1 MHPFRAQDSL
11 KSQGKG
17 IFKSWI
23 LTQLRAANR
32 ETSRLIPKQTSTS
45 ISLSLSPILLIDSRE
60 ENTQACTQR
69 HISPPSSGYGT
80 PTDMKKLRLLLRRT
94 LEAWHRMKG
103 NPSYRNNTGNCKN
116 ARWPFRADWM
126 GFSPWPSP
134 RHTHTSTHTNLP
146 PPSVLL
152 FCLLV
157 TSVSVQSLQCEVD
170 PFTFVSQ
177 FIPSPLHPPC
187 FFFSSSSYCC
197 FFFFSFTSISFFTRA
212 VEQSICR
219 KALRYHVS
227 LWNMWYRLWSV
238 HVYSIFLLYC
248 LPFVCS
254 LHLTKIY
261 YAFKLKLSLTDYL
274 KQKTI

>member
-45 ISLSLSPILLIDSRE
+45 ISLSLSPILLIDSRK
-60 ENTQACTQR
+60 ENTQARTQR

-103 NPSYRNNTGNCKN
+103 NLSYRNNTGNCKN

-134 RHTHTSTHTNLP
+134 RHTHKYTHKPPTPFCAAFLPSGNFCLSAKLTVWGRSFYICLPVYPPTP
-146 PPSVLL
+146 PPPRASS
-152 FCLLV
+152 FPPPP
-157 TSVSVQSLQCEVD
+157 TSA
-170 PFTFVSQ
+170 
-177 FIPSPLHPPC
+177 
-187 FFFSSSSYCC
+187 SSSSLLPPYHFSLAQWNNRYVEKRYGIMYHCGIC
-197 FFFFSFTSISFFTRA
+197 DIDYGQFMFTVFFFCTVCHLCVACIWRRFIMLLNWSFRWLI
-212 VEQSICR
+212 I
-219 KALRYHVS
+219 
-227 LWNMWYRLWSV
+227 
-238 HVYSIFLLYC
+238 
-248 LPFVCS
+248 
-254 LHLTKIY
+254 
-261 YAFKLKLSLTDYL
+261 
-274 KQKTI
+274 

>member
-45 ISLSLSPILLIDSRE
+45 ISPSLSPILLIDSRK
-60 ENTQACTQR
+60 ENTQARTQR

-134 RHTHTSTHTNLP
+134 RHTHKYTHKPPTPFCAAFLPSGNFCLSAKLTVWGRSFYICLPVYPPTP
-146 PPSVLL
+146 PPPVLL
-152 FCLLV
+152 L
-157 TSVSVQSLQCEVD
+157 
-170 PFTFVSQ
+170 
-177 FIPSPLHPPC
+177 
-187 FFFSSSSYCC
+187 
-197 FFFFSFTSISFFTRA
+197 
-212 VEQSICR
+212 
-219 KALRYHVS
+219 
-227 LWNMWYRLWSV
+227 
-238 HVYSIFLLYC
+238 FLLLLLLLLLLLFY
-248 LPFVCS
+248 
-254 LHLTKIY
+254 LHII
-261 YAFKLKLSLTDYL
+261 FHSRSG
-274 KQKTI
+274 TIDM

>member
-1 MHPFRAQDSL
+1 MAQDEG
-11 KSQGKG
+11 KSFIQEQHRQLQECKVAFQGWLNG
-17 IFKSWI
+17 FLPMT
-23 LTQLRAANR
+23 LTPTHTQVH
-32 ETSRLIPKQTSTS
+32 TQTSH
-45 ISLSLSPILLIDSRE
+45 PLL
-60 ENTQACTQR
+60 C
-69 HISPPSSGYGT
+69 
-80 PTDMKKLRLLLRRT
+80 
-94 LEAWHRMKG
+94 
-103 NPSYRNNTGNCKN
+103 C
-116 ARWPFRADWM
+116 F
-126 GFSPWPSP
+126 
-134 RHTHTSTHTNLP
+134 
-146 PPSVLL
+146 

-177 FIPSPLHPPC
+177 FIPPPLHPPC
-187 FFFSSSSYCC
+187 FFFSSSSYFC

-261 YAFKLKLSLTDYL
+261 NAFKLKLSLTDYL